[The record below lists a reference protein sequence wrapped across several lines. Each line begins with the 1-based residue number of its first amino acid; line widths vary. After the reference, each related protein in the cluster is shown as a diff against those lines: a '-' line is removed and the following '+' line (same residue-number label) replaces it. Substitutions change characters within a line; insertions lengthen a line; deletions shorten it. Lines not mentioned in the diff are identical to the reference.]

1 LVPTRGVE
9 VLQIRRS
16 SHEFHARTIS
26 AHTAFTG
33 EEIEMIHQLRIYE
46 IFEENKAVFHA
57 RFRDHAAR
65 IMQRHGF
72 QIIAMWEA
80 KTEKRTEFVY
90 LLRWPNERTKT
101 DAWAAFMADQEWE
114 EIKRATRDHGSLV
127 GEIEDRLLVLTDY
140 SPELPIFGHLSFGV
154 SDLER
159 AIAFYDAAL
168 APLGLA
174 RVWTKPHT
182 VGYGYPAAR
191 GELLALKKQS
201 SQLRP
206 PGPGFHIAFNAMS
219 HAAVDAFHSAA
230 LRAGGTDNGRPGL
243 RPHYGPTYYAAFVID
258 PDGHPIEAVCQR
270 TGT

>member
-1 LVPTRGVE
+1 VPNKPQPASRPISE
-9 VLQIRRS
+9 
-16 SHEFHARTIS
+16 HA
-26 AHTAFTG
+26 AFTRQ
-33 EEIEMIHQLRIYE
+33 EIEMIHQLRIYE

-57 RFRDHAAR
+57 RFRDHATR
-65 IMQRHGF
+65 IMQRHGS

-80 KTEKRTEFVY
+80 KTEKRTEFIY
-90 LLRWPNERTKT
+90 LLGWPDEQTKI
-101 DAWAAFMADQEWE
+101 DAWAAFMADQEWA
-114 EIKRATRDHGSLV
+114 EIKRATRDHGGLV

-159 AIAFYDAAL
+159 TTVFYDAAL
-168 APLGLA
+168 ASLDLT
-174 RVWTKPHT
+174 RVWTRPHA
-182 VGYGYPAAR
+182 VGDGYPAAR

-201 SQLRP
+201 SQVRS
-206 PGPGFHIAFNAMS
+206 PGPGFHIAFNALS
-219 HAAVDAFHSAA
+219 RAAVDAFHSEA
-230 LRAGGTDNGRPGL
+230 LQAGGTDNGRPGL